1 VTKKENPNLKNVKS
15 LYFFN
20 QNYFFFPSL
29 SLEKSTT
36 LQDKINAM
44 GITHI
49 EGSNGSSR
57 ISWNQLYLHTEV
69 TKQVR
74 TFGLETSTFAKKN
87 KKKFEE
93 NVG

>member
-1 VTKKENPNLKNVKS
+1 MFFQPKKN
-15 LYFFN
+15 
-20 QNYFFFPSL
+20 FFFPSL

-36 LQDKINAM
+36 LQDKLNAM

-74 TFGLETSTFAKKN
+74 TFGLETSTFAKK
-87 KKKFEE
+87 KKKKKIEE